1 VFPQYETDSVW
12 DHNAIGIANSSNVQ
26 VYDNVINN
34 CTNGI
39 GEVLSTRGD
48 STHGPNTGQPYLLQ
62 NDDVHNNT
70 LIQIS
75 NNTAGIV
82 KSSSYNNDVYESWSN
97 QFTSDTYQVANLTGE
112 YFTWMGSGDN
122 AYASADWSQWKIF
135 SNDTEGSL
143 GAVSSAGTTLP
154 TVPTNLSATAI
165 SSSQINL
172 IWTASTDNAGI
183 ASYKIYRGGSEIA
196 TSTTNSYSNTDLSAG
211 SAYTY
216 TVVAVDAAGKSSS
229 QSASAEATTSK

>member
-1 VFPQYETDSVW
+1 
-12 DHNAIGIANSSNVQ
+12 
-26 VYDNVINN
+26 
-34 CTNGI
+34 
-39 GEVLSTRGD
+39 
-48 STHGPNTGQPYLLQ
+48 
-62 NDDVHNNT
+62 
-70 LIQIS
+70 
-75 NNTAGIV
+75 
-82 KSSSYNNDVYESWSN
+82 
-97 QFTSDTYQVANLTGE
+97 VANLTGE